1 MTFNCYERSAV
12 CSRRIHLTWVEWLN
26 MDSPFSLQI
35 ASGGASTTFLL
46 KTSNRS
52 YWDKNPNTRASL
64 IPSPST
70 HWSILSPVSTTVFLT
85 HEAITS
91 CPCISTHKNTS
102 PLVCFWLLNII
113 SFTSQC
119 HFQKESSPDHWYH
132 SSPSI
137 SIQPH
142 THFLHNIDNVRTLI

>member
-26 MDSPFSLQI
+26 VDSPFSLQI

-52 YWDKNPNTRASL
+52 YWDKNPKTRASL

-102 PLVCFWLLNII
+102 LLPVLLVAQHHILHITVSFPERILPWPLVSLLPFHQYTTTY
-113 SFTSQC
+113 SF
-119 HFQKESSPDHWYH
+119 SS
-132 SSPSI
+132 
-137 SIQPH
+137 
-142 THFLHNIDNVRTLI
+142 